1 MTAGVQTLALV
12 MLGGALGAAGRWWL
26 AGWLLRRVG
35 DGLPW
40 GTLAANLAGSF
51 AVGFLAVWLDAR
63 GPAAAPWR
71 ALLTVG
77 VLGALTTYSSL
88 MLECLLLMR
97 DGRPTALLGYLALTL
112 VGGFAL
118 VGLGAWLA
126 QGLRAV

>member
-1 MTAGVQTLALV
+1 MAAGAQTLALV

-26 AGWLLRRVG
+26 GGWLLRHAG

-40 GTLAANLAGSF
+40 GTLTVNLAGSF

-63 GPAAAPWR
+63 GATASAWR
-71 ALLTVG
+71 ALLVVG

-88 MLECLLLMR
+88 MLDCLLLVR
-97 DGRPTALLGYLALTL
+97 DGRHAALLGYLALTL
-112 VGGFAL
+112 AGGFAL

-126 QGLRAV
+126 QGLRTA